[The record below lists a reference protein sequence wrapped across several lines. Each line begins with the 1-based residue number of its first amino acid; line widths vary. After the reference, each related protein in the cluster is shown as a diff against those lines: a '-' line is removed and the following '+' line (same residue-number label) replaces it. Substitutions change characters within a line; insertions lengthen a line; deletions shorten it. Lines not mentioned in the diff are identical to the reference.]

1 VHFQK
6 AASSP
11 DFSIAKK
18 GNGLSSLLI
27 QQIGRGQQKRRRG
40 NDGQPVVEAPPVR
53 KVNAEDQML
62 AAFLQASFQQQQQQP
77 GGQAPTGKLAEPPGG
92 FGDLQYTVKQRQY
105 PGTKKRPYPF
115 SLGQGQMPSGHKSD
129 TDLKQQFGT
138 PGGFEDNLDDFAMDG
153 GKIVEEDDEE
163 SQFLDQ
169 EDNG

>member
-1 VHFQK
+1 LATLTHL
-6 AASSP
+6 
-11 DFSIAKK
+11 SIAKK

-40 NDGQPVVEAPPVR
+40 NDGQPIVEAPPVR

-77 GGQAPTGKLAEPPGG
+77 GGHAPTGKLAEPPGG
-92 FGDLQYTVKQRQY
+92 FGDLQYKVKQQKY

-115 SLGQGQMPSGHKSD
+115 SLGQGQMPSAHKSE

-153 GKIVEEDDEE
+153 GRIVEEEDEE

>member
-1 VHFQK
+1 
-6 AASSP
+6 
-11 DFSIAKK
+11 
-18 GNGLSSLLI
+18 
-27 QQIGRGQQKRRRG
+27 
-40 NDGQPVVEAPPVR
+40 
-53 KVNAEDQML
+53 ML
-62 AAFLQASFQQQQQQP
+62 AAFLQASFQKQQQQL

-138 PGGFEDNLDDFAMDG
+138 PGGFEDNLDDLAMDG